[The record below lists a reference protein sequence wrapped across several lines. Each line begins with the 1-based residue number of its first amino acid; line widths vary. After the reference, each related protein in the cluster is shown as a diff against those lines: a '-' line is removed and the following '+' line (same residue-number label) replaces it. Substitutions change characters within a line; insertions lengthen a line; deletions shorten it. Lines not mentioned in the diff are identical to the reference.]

1 MVLLFTCIFKIAIIH
16 VITVVTQRH
25 KNYFSLSVFFLLFV
39 REEHMELEVT
49 VKHED
54 WEISRF
60 CARHICALIL
70 PHEYY

>member
-54 WEISRF
+54 
-60 CARHICALIL
+60 
-70 PHEYY
+70 